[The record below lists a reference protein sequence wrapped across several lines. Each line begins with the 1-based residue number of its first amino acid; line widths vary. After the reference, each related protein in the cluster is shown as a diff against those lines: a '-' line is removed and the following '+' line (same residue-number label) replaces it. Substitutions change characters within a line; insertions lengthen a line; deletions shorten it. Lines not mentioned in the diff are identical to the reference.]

1 MKKIG
6 IFGGTFNPP
15 HIGHF
20 SVAES
25 ILSQLNLDKIIFVPA
40 YISPLKNNGEENNA
54 IQRLEMVKLKIKSN
68 SRFEVSSFEIEKG
81 EISFTIDT
89 VIYLKNIYNDAEL
102 YLIMGFDAYDKIHLW
117 KDYIKLCELVTVVVM
132 NRGEYKVTN
141 KLNENVKFISVPNI
155 PISST
160 MIRKKILQD
169 EKINEYVDE
178 KILSYINNNNLYKK
192 PNE

>member
-1 MKKIG
+1 MKRIG

-15 HIGHF
+15 HIGHYC
-20 SVAES
+20 VAES
-25 ILSQLNLDKIIFVPA
+25 VLSQLNLDKIIFVPA

-54 IQRLEMVKLKIKSN
+54 IQRLEMVKLAIKGN
-68 SRFEVSSFEIEKG
+68 SRFEISSFEIDKC

-89 VIYLKNIYNDAEL
+89 VIYLKKIYNDAEL
-102 YLIMGFDAYDKIHLW
+102 YSIMGIDTYDKIHLW
-117 KDYIKLCELVTVVVM
+117 KDYIKLCKLVTVVVM
-132 NRGEYKVTN
+132 NRGESKATK

-160 MIRKKILQD
+160 MIRNKILQD
-169 EKINEYVDE
+169 ENINEYVDE
-178 KILSYINNNNLYKK
+178 KILSYIKNNNLYQN